1 MRKEIE
7 FEGNM
12 FNPDEVEKD
21 EIDLLALLRVVL
33 KRKWV
38 VAACVGTLV
47 LFAGIYSFK
56 ATPIYNAT
64 STMLIEEEGS
74 KILSIEA
81 ELGFSRGLS
90 DLRFFNTQI
99 RLLTSKSLMERTA
112 VKLDLLN
119 NPLFASKKKSNKKDA
134 VLSNPYFEINQALRD
149 GLNISPVRQTRLV
162 EISFKSPDP
171 ALASQVVNTLAEEF
185 IDFSM
190 EKRFASTQQASKFL
204 DEQTEE
210 LRKNLAAKE
219 GELQEYS
226 KGKDLFFLND
236 EESAVVNTFSDLNKA
251 YTQAQIDRIQ
261 FRAAF
266 EELESLIVDSLP
278 QFIDNQL
285 IQDLKT
291 EYTQIKNEYEEKIK
305 IYRPSYPDMLQLKG
319 KLDSMRT
326 QLESEITRA
335 VDAAEALYRTA
346 QNRESSLKQLLDQQ
360 KASVSQMN
368 SDAIQY
374 NSLMIEVEN
383 MRSLLN
389 SLVERQKE
397 TLVSARLGSLETN
410 NMSIID
416 RAEPPRRPVS
426 PKKKLNLIL
435 AFIVGLTAG
444 IGLCFVLEYLDNT
457 VKGPEDVEQL
467 VQLPSL
473 GMIPFLSADGLKK
486 MKKHGHYH
494 SYRYS
499 SELDGAL
506 DQEELSKL
514 KDIELINHLFPRF
527 SISEDYRTVRTAILL
542 SYPEKPPKTI
552 AVTSALPQEGKTTT
566 LVNLAVAFSQLGE
579 QVLIL
584 DSDMRKPRMHRIFD
598 VESSGGLSGYLTGR
612 IAFQECVFK
621 TQIDNISVIPS
632 GPIPP
637 NPSELID
644 SQRMKMM
651 LEEMKKA
658 FDVILLDTPPLLAV
672 VDPVILASMAD
683 ATVLVLQSGKTTDKA
698 LIRGAEELR
707 RAKAKIIGV
716 VLNGVKLDK
725 ESGYYSK
732 SYRSYDR
739 SAEEG

>member
-1 MRKEIE
+1 
-7 FEGNM
+7 
-12 FNPDEVEKD
+12 
-21 EIDLLALLRVVL
+21 
-33 KRKWV
+33 
-38 VAACVGTLV
+38 
-47 LFAGIYSFK
+47 
-56 ATPIYNAT
+56 
-64 STMLIEEEGS
+64 
-74 KILSIEA
+74 
-81 ELGFSRGLS
+81 
-90 DLRFFNTQI
+90 
-99 RLLTSKSLMERTA
+99 MERIA
-112 VKLDLLN
+112 AKLDLLN
-119 NPLFASKKKSNKKDA
+119 HPLFTSKKKSPKKNTDS
-134 VLSNPYFEINQALRD
+134 SNPYFEINQALRD

-171 ALASQVVNTLAEEF
+171 ALASQIVNTLAEEF

-190 EKRFASTQQASKFL
+190 EKRFVSTQQASKFL
-204 DEQTEE
+204 EEQTEE

-219 GELQEYS
+219 RELQEYS
-226 KGKDLFFLND
+226 KGKDLFYLSD

-261 FRAAF
+261 FRTAF
-266 EELESLIVDSLP
+266 EELESLKVDSLP

-285 IQDLKT
+285 IEDLKT
-291 EYTQIKNEYEEKIK
+291 EYTQITNEYEEKIK
-305 IYRPSYPDMLQLKG
+305 IFRPSYPDMLQLKA

-326 QLESEITRA
+326 QLESEIARA
-335 VDAAEALYRTA
+335 VDAAGASYRTA
-346 QNRESSLKQLLDQQ
+346 RNRELSLKQLLDQQ

-368 SDAIQY
+368 SDAIMY

-383 MRSLLN
+383 IRNLLN

-435 AFIVGLTAG
+435 AFIVGLAGG

-486 MKKHGHYH
+486 IKKHGHFH
-494 SYRYS
+494 RYRYS
-499 SELDGAL
+499 SELDGSL
-506 DQEELSKL
+506 EQEELSKL

-552 AVTSALPQEGKTTT
+552 VVTSALPQEGKTTT

-579 QVLIL
+579 QVLIV
-584 DSDMRKPRMHRIFD
+584 DSDMRKPRMHRIFE

-612 IAFQECVFK
+612 IPFKECVFK

-644 SQRMKMM
+644 SQRMKLMI
-651 LEEMKKA
+651 EGIKKA

-672 VDPVILASMAD
+672 VDPVILAAMAD
-683 ATVLVLQSGKTTDKA
+683 ATVFVLQSGKTTDKA
-698 LIRGAEELR
+698 LISGAEELR

-716 VLNGVKLDK
+716 VLNGVRLDK

-732 SYRSYDR
+732 YYRSSYRS
-739 SAEEG
+739 EEDG

>member
-1 MRKEIE
+1 MQKDIK

-12 FNPDEVEKD
+12 FNPDEVEI
-21 EIDLLALLRVVL
+21 ENIDLLAYLRVLL

-38 VAACVGTLV
+38 VAASVGTLV

-56 ATPIYNAT
+56 ATPIYKAT
-64 STMLIEEEGS
+64 STMMIEEEGS

-81 ELGFSRGLS
+81 ELGYSRGLS

-99 RLLTSKSLMERTA
+99 RLLTSKSLLERIA

-119 NPLFASKKKSNKKDA
+119 NSVFASKKKSNKKDA
-134 VLSNPYFEINQALRD
+134 DLSNPYFEINQALRD
-149 GLNISPVRQTRLV
+149 GLIISPVRQTRLV
-162 EISFKSPDP
+162 EISFKSSDP
-171 ALASQVVNTLAEEF
+171 ALASQIVNTLAEEF
-185 IDFSM
+185 IDFFM
-190 EKRFASTQQASKFL
+190 EKRFASTQQASVFL
-204 DEQTEE
+204 EEQTEE

-219 GELQEYS
+219 RELQDYS
-226 KGKDLFFLND
+226 KGKDLFYLND
-236 EESAVVNTFSDLNKA
+236 EESAVVNTFSDLNTA

-278 QFIDNQL
+278 QFVENKL

-305 IYRPSYPDMLQLKG
+305 IFRPSYPDMLQLKA

-326 QLESEITRA
+326 QLESEIARA
-335 VDAAEALYRTA
+335 VDAAEASYRTA
-346 QNRESSLKQLLDQQ
+346 RNRELSLKQLLDQQ

-368 SDAIQY
+368 SDAILY

-383 MRSLLN
+383 MRNLLN

-397 TLVSARLGSLETN
+397 TLVSARLGGLKTN
-410 NMSIID
+410 SMSIID

-426 PKKKLNLIL
+426 PKKKLTLIL
-435 AFIVGLTAG
+435 AFIVGLTGG
-444 IGLCFVLEYLDNT
+444 IALCFVLEYFDNT

-473 GMIPFLSADGLKK
+473 GMIPFLSAGGLK
-486 MKKHGHYH
+486 MIKKYGHHHGYH
-494 SYRYS
+494 HS
-499 SELDGAL
+499 SELDGSSE
-506 DQEELSKL
+506 QKELSQP
-514 KDIELINHLFPRF
+514 KDIELINYLFPRF

-542 SYPEKPPKTI
+542 SSAEKPPKTI

-579 QVLIL
+579 QVLIV
-584 DSDMRKPRMHRIFD
+584 DSDMRKPRIHQIFD
-598 VESSGGLSGYLTGR
+598 VESRGGLSGFLTGK
-612 IAFQECVFK
+612 IPFKECVFK
-621 TQIDNISVIPS
+621 TQIDGISVIPS

-651 LEEMKKA
+651 IEEMKKA

-672 VDPVILASMAD
+672 VDPVIVASMTD
-683 ATVLVLQSGKTTDKA
+683 ATVFVLQSGKTTDKS
-698 LIRGAEELR
+698 LISGAKELGL
-707 RAKAKIIGV
+707 ANAKIIGV

-725 ESGYYSK
+725 DSGYYSK
-732 SYRSYDR
+732 SYRSHYR
-739 SAEEG
+739 SEEGG